1 MTDNAAVKDSYLE
14 GRRLEARARC
24 ENSAQA
30 WLEFAGLKAAKGS
43 YALAALGFL
52 NAGTVYDTAE
62 DKAAAADAYR
72 KGFEI
77 AAKGGLR
84 EPALFLTSRLAG
96 LLERSS
102 DLSGAAAAYE
112 CLADL
117 CEKAGAFFLAA
128 DACEHAAEMMK
139 AAGEDISCYHRPA
152 ELWKR
157 NAGYWAQN
165 NNAGDMDWSLRRA
178 ELYLES
184 IKK

>member
-1 MTDNAAVKDSYLE
+1 MADNAAVKDSYLE
-14 GRRLEARARC
+14 GRRLEARARK
-24 ENSAQA
+24 ENSAAA
-30 WLEFAGLKAAKGS
+30 WLDFAGLKASKGS
-43 YALAALGFL
+43 YALAAMGFL
-52 NAGTVYDTAE
+52 NAGTALEATGDP
-62 DKAAAADAYR
+62 AAADAYL

-77 AAKGGLR
+77 SAKGGLK
-84 EPALFLTSRLAG
+84 EPGLFLASRLAG

-102 DLSGAAAAYE
+102 DFTGATAVYE
-112 CLADL
+112 RLAGF
-117 CEKAGAFFLAA
+117 CEEAGAFFLAA
-128 DACEHAAEMMK
+128 DAGEHAAEMRR
-139 AAGEDISCYHRPA
+139 AAGEDISCYRRPA